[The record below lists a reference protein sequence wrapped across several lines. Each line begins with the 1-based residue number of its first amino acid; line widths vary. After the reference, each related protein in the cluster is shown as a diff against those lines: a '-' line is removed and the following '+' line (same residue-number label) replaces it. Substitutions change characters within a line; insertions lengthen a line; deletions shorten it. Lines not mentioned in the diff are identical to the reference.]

1 MPRPMPTDYSSFY
14 ANYVRLVEEDNV
26 LAALKN
32 DFENQVNFFRNI
44 DVEKQNYK
52 YEADKWTMKEM
63 LQHIIDTERIFAY
76 RALAFAR
83 QDQTPLPGFD
93 ENSYA
98 ANSNANARNW
108 ESLCQELVSVR
119 ATSVELFES
128 FESAVLMQIGNAS
141 NNNITV
147 NAIGFII
154 TGHLLHHK
162 NIATERYL

>member
-1 MPRPMPTDYSSFY
+1 MPRPMPTDYSTFY
-14 ANYVRLVEEDNV
+14 ANYVGLVEEDNV

-32 DFENQVNFFRNI
+32 DFENQVDFFKNI
-44 DVEKQNYK
+44 SVEKQTYK
-52 YEADKWTMKEM
+52 YAADKWTMKEM

-98 ANSNANARNW
+98 ANSNANGRNW

-119 ATSVELFES
+119 ATSVQLFES

-154 TGHLLHHK
+154 AGHLLHHK